1 MNDNARTHE
10 TANGKGQSRHVPDG
24 PNEPEA
30 YLYVTVI
37 GQQSARSLQHLQ
49 MVAALYGWD
58 LLVMAEPGLSAA
70 TWGTITQLSTS
81 DQEKTSEGR

>member
-10 TANGKGQSRHVPDG
+10 TANGKGQSRHVPGG
-24 PNEPEA
+24 PSEPEV

-49 MVAALYGWD
+49 MLAALYGWG
-58 LLVMAEPGLSAA
+58 LLVMAEPGLSDA
-70 TWGTITQLSTS
+70 TWEMITPPSTS
-81 DQEKTSEGR
+81 GQEKTYGDR

>member
-1 MNDNARTHE
+1 VKDNERTHE
-10 TANGKGQSRHVPDG
+10 RANGKRQSRHVPDA
-24 PNEPEA
+24 PSEAEA

-49 MVAALYGWD
+49 MLAALYGWD
-58 LLVMAEPGLSAA
+58 LLVTEEPGLSDA
-70 TWGTITQLSTS
+70 TWEMITLLSTS